1 MQLEDS
7 ENIKDKDTIYRKYYD
22 AMQSAYLKTLICDEV
37 IAEYKKNPLGQHSE
51 PLSRLLHFFS
61 SAPQKNKYV
70 IMRKSDNSA
79 YKIVALSGE
88 RGVVPKD
95 VSNET
100 FNTLTDAYIGMFL
113 KRIQDLKKAT

>member
-7 ENIKDKDTIYRKYYD
+7 ENIKDKDTVYRKYYD
-22 AMQSAYLKTLICDEV
+22 TMQSAYLKTLICDEV
-37 IAEYKKNPLGQHSE
+37 IEEYKNNPLGQHSE

-70 IMRKSDNSA
+70 IMRVSDNDT
-79 YKIVALSGE
+79 YRIVALSGE
-88 RGVVPKD
+88 RGVVPKE
-95 VSNET
+95 VSSET
-100 FNTLTDAYIGMFL
+100 FNTITDAYIGVFL